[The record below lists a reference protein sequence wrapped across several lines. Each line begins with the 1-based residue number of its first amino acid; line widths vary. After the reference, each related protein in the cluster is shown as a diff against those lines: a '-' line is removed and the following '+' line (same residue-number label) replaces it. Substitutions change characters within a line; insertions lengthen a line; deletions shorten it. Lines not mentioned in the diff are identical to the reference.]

1 MKAYYLNSCV
11 SIYLIVLLLSSCTGN
26 DNLITDQGK
35 IESNMVLGIWKI
47 EKFID
52 SGKNET
58 SNYTDFIFS
67 FKLDGILIS
76 NKDSQTY
83 TGFWNITKDHSN
95 DDSIDDLDFNIQ
107 FSSPEQLEELSEDW
121 HIISFSSNKIE
132 FIHISGGNGG
142 TDYLT
147 FKKI

>member
-1 MKAYYLNSCV
+1 MKANYLNSCI
-11 SIYLIVLLLSSCTGN
+11 SLFSVLMLLSCTGN
-26 DNLITDQGK
+26 NDDQITDQSK
-35 IESNMVLGIWKI
+35 IESNIVLGTWKI
-47 EKFID
+47 VKFID

-58 SNYTDFIFS
+58 SDYTDFIFS
-67 FKLDGILIS
+67 FKSEGILIS

-83 TGFWNITKDHSN
+83 TGLWSITKDHSN

-121 HIISFSSNKIE
+121 QIISISSNKIE

-147 FKKI
+147 LQKN